1 MNETISE
8 LFVNGSIPLS
18 VTVQNT
24 TNWGQFALS
33 ALIALVGSFGILF
46 LMYFPK
52 ILSFSFF
59 GLKKL
64 NKITKKNI
72 ILIKH
77 TTNEL
82 FNQSM
87 ITQDTLREL
96 SHLMNKMNGSDF
108 DLILHT
114 PGGEIFSSL
123 AISRLIK
130 QYPGKIRAIIPMY
143 SMSGGSLIALS
154 CKEIIMTSNACIGPI
169 DPQLG
174 SLFKFGSAKAWEKI
188 VEFKGKK
195 AEDQSISFAMMGKQY
210 TKSIQSHLKNIIDF
224 DLNSSQKEKFVKFL
238 TDGNVE
244 HSYPLTVLDLERIGI
259 KVDIIKDIKFLKILS
274 YLISSKKLEG
284 VTAYINKKGAK
295 RK

>member
-1 MNETISE
+1 MNESLSE

-33 ALIALVGSFGILF
+33 ALIALVGSFGIFL

-52 ILSFSFF
+52 ILTIFSF
-59 GLKKL
+59 GLKAL
-64 NKITKKNI
+64 NKITKRNI

-77 TTNEL
+77 TSNEL

-87 ITQDTLREL
+87 ITQDTLREVT
-96 SHLMNKMNGSDF
+96 HIMNKMGGADF

-143 SMSGGSLIALS
+143 SMSGGSLLALS
-154 CKEIIMTSNACIGPI
+154 CDEIVMTPNACIGPI
-169 DPQLG
+169 DPQIS

-188 VEFKGKK
+188 VQFKGKK

-210 TKSIQSHLKNIIDF
+210 TKSIQQHLKNVIDF
-224 DLNSSQKEKFVKFL
+224 DLSSSQKERFVKFL

-244 HSYPLTVLDLERIGI
+244 HSYPLTVLDLERVGI
-259 KVDIIKDIKFLKILS
+259 KVDIIKDVKFLKILS
-274 YLISSKKLEG
+274 SLISSKKLEG
-284 VTAYINKKGAK
+284 VTSYIKKK
-295 RK
+295 KK